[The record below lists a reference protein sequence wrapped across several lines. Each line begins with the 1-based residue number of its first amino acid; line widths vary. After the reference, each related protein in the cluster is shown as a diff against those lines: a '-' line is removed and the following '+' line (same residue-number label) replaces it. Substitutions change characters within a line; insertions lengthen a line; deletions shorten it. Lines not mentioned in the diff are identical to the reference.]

1 MIMRCAIILCVLLPL
16 THGYREPWKG
26 FTMKR
31 ILILGANSY
40 IGTALK
46 AYLKDGPY
54 DVTAMSVRDNQ
65 WHSTSFAGFDTVV
78 HVAAIVHQHETPE
91 MEHLY
96 FQVNRDLAVQAA
108 KKAKADHVT
117 QFIFLSTMSVY
128 GLDTGIITPD
138 TQPCPVS
145 FYGKSKLAAE
155 ELILQE
161 ASESFHVC
169 ILRSP
174 MVYGPGCKGNFQTIV
189 KLAKLSPVFPRI
201 ENQRSMLYIGNLCE
215 FLRLCID
222 SSNSGIYFPQNQEY
236 MKTEDMV
243 RFIAQTLGKRI
254 FFSRLLGLCVRFLF
268 PFLPMAR
275 KAFGTLIY
283 QDMEQ
288 HNYHYCRWTSHE
300 SVSNSVL

>member
-1 MIMRCAIILCVLLPL
+1 
-16 THGYREPWKG
+16 
-26 FTMKR
+26 MKR

-174 MVYGPGCKGNFQTIV
+174 MVYGPGCKGNFQTVV
-189 KLAKLSPVFPRI
+189 KLVKRSPVFPQLSNR
-201 ENQRSMLYIGNLCE
+201 RSMIHIDNLCE
-215 FLRLCID
+215 FLKLCID
-222 SSNSGIYFPQNQEY
+222 RCESGLFFPQNREY
-236 MKTEDMV
+236 MQTSQMA
-243 RFIAQTLGKRI
+243 RTIAGKLGRRVW
-254 FFSRLLGLCVRFLF
+254 FSRLAGLAVRMTI
-268 PFLPMAR
+268 PFLSLTK
-275 KAFGTLIY
+275 KAFGSLIY
-283 QDMEQ
+283 RDTER
-288 HNYHYCRWTSHE
+288 HDYRYCIRDNDDSVAD
-300 SVSNSVL
+300 SVS